1 MLKDEVLVEHK
12 DEQDEQ
18 EPFAL
23 IRADGKI
30 ELCSQAFADLIGYT
44 PDELKNM
51 PWDNI
56 VNRSEGQEDLGKL
69 S

>member
-30 ELCSQAFADLIGYT
+30 ELWQPSFC
-44 PDELKNM
+44 
-51 PWDNI
+51 
-56 VNRSEGQEDLGKL
+56 
-69 S
+69 